1 MYLAYLPL
9 PFYIASSLEPLCP
22 KFVLVFDAGL
32 MVHGVSVSMT
42 FISNNAST
50 WGVQTPRMPRSALNP
65 GPSALD
71 SLLVHVQ
78 PDSILE
84 QPYPQDS
91 PELRYVDG

>member
-42 FISNNAST
+42 FISNNGRSSKYIHAMLQFLYQTST
-50 WGVQTPRMPRSALNP
+50 C
-65 GPSALD
+65 
-71 SLLVHVQ
+71 
-78 PDSILE
+78 LE
-84 QPYPQDS
+84 AVS
-91 PELRYVDG
+91 H